1 MSFTTGD
8 LHKMKDTKFRPKIF
22 CNAPCPISWS
32 SVKGGK
38 AKWESEHSTTLKLV
52 ILQHATKHNC
62 TNLNRK

>member
-8 LHKMKDTKFRPKIF
+8 LHKMKVTTLRHKIIF
-22 CNAPCPISWS
+22 NAPCSINVE

-38 AKWESEHSTTLKLV
+38 AKWESEHSATPKLV
-52 ILQHATKHNC
+52 VLQHDMKHNC